1 MSTPTADYPA
11 SEEDATADNLCR
23 HLVRSALNRQG
34 AVDDFVADHLTCG
47 PDAAGD
53 SRLARELSILVREF
67 AIVQLLRTIEATTG
81 KEHADEAARNVWHTW
96 ADGATVAEL
105 LGDWAAE
112 YGVKEKEQAE

>member
-1 MSTPTADYPA
+1 MTTLAAGYPA
-11 SEEDATADNLCR
+11 SENEATAENLCR
-23 HLVRSALNRQG
+23 DLVRSALNRQG
-34 AVDDFVADHLTCG
+34 AVDDLVADHLACG

-67 AIVQLLRTIEATTG
+67 AIVQLLRTVEATTG
-81 KEHADEAARNVWHTW
+81 KEHADEAARNVWHSW
-96 ADGATVAEL
+96 SDGATVAEL